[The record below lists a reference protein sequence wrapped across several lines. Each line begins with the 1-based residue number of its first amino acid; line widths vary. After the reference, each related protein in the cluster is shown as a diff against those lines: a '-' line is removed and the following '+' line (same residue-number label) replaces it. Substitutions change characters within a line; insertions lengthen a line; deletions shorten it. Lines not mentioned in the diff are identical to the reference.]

1 MMDPDRRCPQC
12 DSRLPAGSDRCLMC
26 GYVLPPAPEQ
36 PDTQPLEEPVVAGEM
51 AAAPEPVD
59 VAATPEPAGEASEQD
74 EPPLAVV
81 TSVVRERQSGVVF
94 WMTAVVVAL
103 TVLAGAMVLQYG
115 GPVQLALLP
124 TATPLPP
131 TPTATPTATL
141 QPSETPPP
149 SAVPSET
156 PPPAAAATPQP
167 PRAHNVAAGETL
179 FGLSLTYNVSMESI
193 AELNGF
199 SMESPIQSGQVLEM
213 PWPTATPPLE
223 PVAVDING
231 EIVIADPTDCRRYE
245 IQGGDALSVIAA
257 RENINMQLLLA
268 VNRLTEQ
275 SIVQPGDTICI
286 PTVIHGDLLPPTPG
300 PSPTPGPTEI
310 PRGPRPLYPPSGSL
324 VESGLLALQ
333 WVALKDLAP
342 DEWYMVTMT
351 DVSEPGLHP
360 TRGFTRQTSFP
371 VPSSWRPPVDAV
383 RDFEWNVSIVR
394 ATGQRADG
402 SLIYTFGGR
411 SGDTARLSWLGAV
424 PTPTPTPTPTPQ
436 PEAN

>member
-1 MMDPDRRCPQC
+1 MDLDQRCPNC

-26 GYVLPPAPEQ
+26 GYVLPPVPEEPAGRQ
-36 PDTQPLEEPVVAGEM
+36 PVEEPVAGEESAPSPEPE
-51 AAAPEPVD
+51 AAAP
-59 VAATPEPAGEASEQD
+59 AAPIAADAGIDEETPE
-74 EPPLAVV
+74 AVV
-81 TSVVRERQSGVVF
+81 TSVVRERQSAIVF
-94 WMTAVVVAL
+94 WMTAIVAVL

-124 TATPLPP
+124 TSTPLPA
-131 TPTATPTATL
+131 TATATPTVTL
-141 QPSETPPP
+141 PPSETPPP

-156 PPPAAAATPQP
+156 PPPAASATPQP
-167 PRAHNVAAGETL
+167 PRSHNVAAGDTL
-179 FGLSLTYNVSMESI
+179 FGLSLIYNVSMESI

-199 SMESPIQSGQVLEM
+199 SMESPIQSGQVLQM

-245 IQGGDALSVIAA
+245 IQEGDALSVIAA

-286 PTVIHGDLLPPTPG
+286 PNVIHGDLLPPTPG

-324 VESGLLALQ
+324 VESGAPVLQ
-333 WVALKDLAP
+333 WVAIKDLEP

-351 DVSEPGLHP
+351 DISEPGLHP
-360 TRGFTRQTSFP
+360 QRGFTRQTSFQ
-371 VPSSWRPPVDAV
+371 VPTSWRPPVDAV
-383 RDFEWNVSIVR
+383 RDMEWNVTIVR
-394 ATGQRADG
+394 VTGQRADG

-411 SGDTARLSWLGAV
+411 SGDTALLSWLGAV

-436 PEAN
+436 PEAS